1 MNDLFSAYPALLH
14 CGIYRPVIDSLPNEL
29 TVVEQGLLA
38 AVPPP
43 ELLQEQCSNHLVSFA
58 RHIQDVVADPI
69 RRVEVDDH
77 VFLAILGVVVYHQ
90 EDDGAFTTALWQR
103 PQDEA
108 ESWLHEFYPW
118 DTPILDFPSTALWHE
133 TLRLAFV
140 REAEER
146 LKDARAGEQWAQW
159 AWSLIRE
166 RIVDPI
172 DLRRLRSKIRAGL
185 NLDLETLGLMRWFR
199 GFDGGRYRQTVSGY
213 NNCRRERDVL
223 LELKAFTPMFPLL
236 ARWLTLP
243 EVDARGCAEAGAR
256 FKQACVNRG
265 VKPAQWKLLAAP
277 DAPLMPLLKI
287 FVREFMGD
295 WHREPTEDFLGVIA
309 LLKPTGEMDPDIWRV
324 VLSMVGT
331 RVSAPE
337 SYADD
342 LAPVC
347 DTLRHIVRLLESGKA
362 PQDPVQRSAELH
374 EICAWV
380 ADKGVRQLLPRQRQQ
395 GWTFLS
401 RSARTHAK
409 QRERALQLESLHWE
423 VPLHPMT
430 IGDFTALPLTCGR
443 DLWEESIA
451 MRHCADLY
459 GERCKSGNTLILSVR
474 DTDGRR
480 RATIALER
488 RKGDWMLAHAVG
500 PANRQ
505 LSKEFDEVIDTIL
518 SLLGVIESTRDRSMK
533 GPRYR
538 IDVLDNYD
546 HGQSWSQGTYKSAE
560 AALGEA
566 HRICRS
572 GLPSR
577 DQAGCD
583 QWIHFGETPLIVSL
597 DGAKPLEFDA
607 CAYINK
613 LCGIRQPS

>member
-1 MNDLFSAYPALLH
+1 
-14 CGIYRPVIDSLPNEL
+14 
-29 TVVEQGLLA
+29 
-38 AVPPP
+38 
-43 ELLQEQCSNHLVSFA
+43 
-58 RHIQDVVADPI
+58 
-69 RRVEVDDH
+69 
-77 VFLAILGVVVYHQ
+77 
-90 EDDGAFTTALWQR
+90 
-103 PQDEA
+103 
-108 ESWLHEFYPW
+108 
-118 DTPILDFPSTALWHE
+118 
-133 TLRLAFV
+133 
-140 REAEER
+140 
-146 LKDARAGEQWAQW
+146 
-159 AWSLIRE
+159 
-166 RIVDPI
+166 
-172 DLRRLRSKIRAGL
+172 
-185 NLDLETLGLMRWFR
+185 MRWFR

-243 EVDARGCAEAGAR
+243 EVDARGCAETGAR

-277 DAPLMPLLKI
+277 NAPLMPLLKI
-287 FVREFMGD
+287 FVREFMRE
-295 WHREPTEDFLGVIA
+295 WHREPTEDFLGVVA
-309 LLKPTGEMDPDIWRV
+309 LLKPTGEMDPDVWRV

-347 DTLRHIVRLLESGKA
+347 DTLRHIVRLIESGKA
-362 PQDPVQRSAELH
+362 PLDPVQRDAELH

-380 ADKGVRQLLPRQRQQ
+380 ADKAVRQLLPRQRQQ
-395 GWTFLS
+395 GWAVLL
-401 RSARTHAK
+401 RSARAYAE
-409 QRERALQLESLHWE
+409 QRERALQLESLRWQ
-423 VPLHPMT
+423 VPLHPVT
-430 IGDFTALPLTCGR
+430 VGDFTALPLTCGR

-459 GERCKSGNTLILSVR
+459 GERCKSGNSLILSVR

-488 RKGDWMLAHAVG
+488 RRGDWMLAHAVG

-505 LSKEFDEVIDTIL
+505 LSREFDEVIDTIL

-546 HGQSWSQGTYKSAE
+546 HGQSWSEGTYKSAE

-566 HRICRS
+566 RRICRS
-572 GLPSR
+572 GLPSCDEAGR
-577 DQAGCD
+577 DL
-583 QWIHFGETPLIVSL
+583 WVHFGETPMIIAL
-597 DGAKPLEFDA
+597 DGAKPLEFNAHD
-607 CAYINK
+607 YIDG
-613 LCGIRQPS
+613 LCGISHSA